1 MKVLVTRIVVIP
13 DEGGKYSEN
22 TEIVSCDIE
31 ATRNEIKKA
40 KNAKIVLLLTYEE
53 VDE

>member
-1 MKVLVTRIVVIP
+1 MKLLVTRIVVTP
-13 DEGGKYSEN
+13 KEGGKYSEN

-40 KNAKIVLLLTYEE
+40 KNAKRVLLTYEE